1 MTDKITQRA
10 EVLNWLQTH
19 DGLTVREAVT
29 ELNIM
34 SLPKRIE
41 ELRKAKYNISTTYR
55 KSNTGKRVG
64 VYVLQKGEADDL

>member
-1 MTDKITQRA
+1 MTTKANQRA
-10 EVLNWLQTH
+10 RVLAYLQTH

-41 ELRKAKYNISTTYR
+41 ELRKAGNRIKTTYKYT
-55 KSNTGKRVG
+55 KSGARYG
-64 VYVLQKGEADDL
+64 VYVLQKGEADV